1 MPTWG
6 PLGRDVFDRT
16 YSRRRPDGDRETWEQ
31 TTERVVDGNVAL
43 VGPEFI
49 EPDEVEALKAH
60 LSDFSLLPGGR
71 HLWVSGVEGRQFLF
85 NCHRAGWGNHL
96 ADHFCF
102 TFNELMKG
110 GGVGANYSTDYLHEL
125 PPVSGEV
132 EFRASCLPDHPD
144 LHEFAHRLGS
154 PPSRGGAVFEVPDT
168 REGWV
173 GALEALLHLAEA
185 GGGAFT
191 VDVSNV
197 RPRGSIIRGFG
208 GTASGPG
215 PLVEMLHGATQ
226 VINEVAA
233 RQDRHLTSLDAMA
246 LDHAVASCVVAGN
259 VRRSARMSI
268 KSWADEDI
276 LDFIRCKADPA
287 EHWSTNISVEVDD
300 DFFDALEANDPQA
313 CIVWEAVLDGML
325 SNGEPGFYNSSA
337 ASVGERGDVRSSNP
351 CGEIALEDWEPC
363 CLGHVNLAA
372 YGTNYAGALEAVR
385 LMARFLVRATFAPV
399 EDPRQRAVLDR
410 NRRIGVG
417 LLGFQEWAAAH
428 GTRYSEAHQDDLL
441 TSALRAFRRTAQ
453 KEAADY
459 AAELGIP
466 APIKTTTV
474 APTGSVSKLPGVSE
488 GIHPIYARHFLR
500 RVRFSADDPAVIH
513 HRDQGRHVEPCR
525 YTPNTEVVSYVCRDS
540 IVDHYPEH
548 LIEQVDEI
556 DPADLL
562 ATQRWVQENYADN
575 AVSFTMN
582 VPAVMSAAGR
592 QSFEQALRRT
602 LPFLKGTTVFPD
614 ASRPQAPY
622 ERLGRNTFDLM
633 EATATTEV
641 SQALDECSAGACPV
655 R

>member
-16 YSRRRPDGDRETWEQ
+16 YARRRPDGDRETWEQ

-43 VGPEFI
+43 VGPEFV
-49 EPDEVEALKAH
+49 EPGEVEAFKAH
-60 LSDFSLLPGGR
+60 LTEFALLPGGR
-71 HLWVSGVEGRQFLF
+71 HLWVSGVPGRQFLF
-85 NCHRAGWGNHL
+85 NCHRAGWGHHL
-96 ADHFCF
+96 ADHFTF

-110 GGVGANYSTDYLHEL
+110 GGVGANYSTEYLREL

-132 EFRASCLPDHPD
+132 EFRAVCATPHPD

-154 PPSRGGAVFEVPDT
+154 PPARGGAVYTVPDT

-173 GALEALLHLAEA
+173 GAIDALITLSEA
-185 GGGAFT
+185 GGGTFT

-197 RPRGSIIRGFG
+197 RPRGSIIKGFG

-215 PLVEMLHGATQ
+215 PLVEMLHNTAQ
-226 VINEVAA
+226 VLTETA
-233 RQDRHLTSLDAMA
+233 RRPDSHLTSLDAMA

-268 KSWADEDI
+268 KHWADEDI
-276 LDFIRCKADPA
+276 LDFIRCKADSA
-287 EHWSTNISVEVDD
+287 EHWSTNISVEVDG
-300 DFFDALEANDPQA
+300 DFFAALEANDPQA
-313 CIVWEAVLDGML
+313 SVVWEAVIDGML

-351 CGEIALEDWEPC
+351 CGEICLEDWEPC
-363 CLGHVNLAA
+363 CLGHINLAHF
-372 YGTNYAGALEAVR
+372 GTDFSGAAEAIR

-428 GTRYSEAHQDDLL
+428 GVRYSDAHRSEVL
-441 TSALRAFRRTAQ
+441 TTALEAFRGAAQ

-488 GIHPIYARHFLR
+488 GIHPIYARHFIR
-500 RVRFSADDPAVIH
+500 RVRFAADDPAVIH
-513 HRDQGRHVEPCR
+513 HRDQGRRVEPCR
-525 YTPNTEVVSYVCRDS
+525 YTANTAVVSYVCRDS
-540 IVDHYPEH
+540 IVDAYPAH
-548 LIEQVDEI
+548 LIEQVDGI
-556 DPADLL
+556 DPSDLL
-562 ATQRWVQENYADN
+562 ATQAWVQAHYADN
-575 AVSFTMN
+575 AVSYTMN
-582 VPAVMSAAGR
+582 VAANLTGSER
-592 QSFEQALRRT
+592 RSFEQALLKA
-602 LPFLKGTTVFPD
+602 LPRLKGTTVFPD

-622 ERLGRNTFDLM
+622 ERLDARTYDLFD
-633 EATATTEV
+633 ATDTAEV